1 MENKDAKLRWLT
13 ERLEDIL
20 KDLSSTSYS
29 INRLKGLIDNFDCNI
44 AEILEIL
51 SNSIWKQDHWKMN
64 SSDLTKADLSSYLEH
79 LESMMTFLNEDK
91 EQCEEEINSL
101 LTPDPPPRT
110 PEETDSDIRLMVHQ
124 TNVEVFS
131 ILLPLLL
138 RRMEDLRKMLNCEDC
153 SPHVLLQ
160 NIISILELDDKEAD
174 SRIIDYFE
182 HKSREQIL
190 SDHGLVIILAVSNI
204 AGYSGEYE
212 RSMKGM
218 FLDDKWMFDQLLAQE
233 FAQEVKFGLV
243 CFSSLV
249 YRAFEHPFIQEKL
262 LSENKLSEN
271 FKTSLRYIN
280 DFSRRLHNPSYRVL
294 LTMDSSSFSDESML
308 YAGGFFLHVPDIWRV
323 LESL

>member
-1 MENKDAKLRWLT
+1 MADNKDAKLRWLKG
-13 ERLEDIL
+13 RFGDFL
-20 KDLSSTSYS
+20 KDLSSTFDS
-29 INRLKGLIDNFDCNI
+29 INRLKGLIDNFDYNI

-91 EQCEEEINSL
+91 EQCEEEIKSL
-101 LTPDPPPRT
+101 LTPDPPPPT
-110 PEETDSDIRLMVHQ
+110 PEETDSKTRIMVHQ

-131 ILLPLLL
+131 KL
-138 RRMEDLRKMLNCEDC
+138 RPVLVGTAEDLRKGINGEDC
-153 SPHVLLQ
+153 SSYVLLQ
-160 NIISILELDDKEAD
+160 KIFSILNLDDQEAV
-174 SRIIDYFE
+174 SRIIGYF
-182 HKSREQIL
+182 KDKTKEQIL

-204 AGYSGEYE
+204 AGYSEEYE
-212 RSMKGM
+212 RSMKGT
-218 FLDDKWMFDQLLAQE
+218 FYSDDWMFDEL
-233 FAQEVKFGLV
+233 FAEEPKFGLV
-243 CFSSLV
+243 SFPSLV

-294 LTMDSSSFSDESML
+294 LTMDSLSLSDPSML
-308 YAGGFFLHVPDIWRV
+308 YAGGFFLHVHDIWRV